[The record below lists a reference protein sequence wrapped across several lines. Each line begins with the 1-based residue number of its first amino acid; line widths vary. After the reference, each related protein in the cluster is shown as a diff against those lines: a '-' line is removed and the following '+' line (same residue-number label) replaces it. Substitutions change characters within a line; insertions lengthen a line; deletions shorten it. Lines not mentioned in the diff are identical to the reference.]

1 MIAFAALLLL
11 AAGADPG
18 PEELAPVRITVR
30 AIAASKSAADV
41 DARLA
46 PIAHDLANFGNDFRF
61 QSYRLV
67 AGQSF
72 DLGWNGSAEMEL
84 PGSRSVRLTPKHMGP
99 DGRVKVHLELFG
111 EHPEHRS
118 SLMTDFSVPRGGT
131 ILVGG
136 LRLDPKAAPG
146 EGDVLLIAVTTE
158 RVPDADAQRGDVR
171 ATVRP
176 RPELQLLP
184 PTVPP
189 DPVQP
194 MRRR

>member
-1 MIAFAALLLL
+1 MSVVLLAVLL
-11 AAGADPG
+11 AAGAEPG
-18 PEELAPVRITVR
+18 PEEPSPVRITVR
-30 AIAASKSAADV
+30 AIAASKSAGAADS
-41 DARLA
+41 RLA
-46 PIAHDLANFGNDFRF
+46 PIARDLANFGNDFRF

-67 AGQSF
+67 SEESF
-72 DLGWNGSAEMEL
+72 ELVWNGSGEMEL

-118 SLMTDFSVPRGGT
+118 SLLTDFSVPRGGT

-136 LRLDPKAAPG
+136 LRVDPKAAP

-158 RVPDADAQRGDVR
+158 RVPAGVDGQRGEVR

-184 PTVPP
+184 PPIPDNPVP
-189 DPVQP
+189 
-194 MRRR
+194 RR

>member
-111 EHPEHRS
+111 EHFLDSMPV
-118 SLMTDFSVPRGGT
+118 LAWPVWMAGVALLTVGW
-131 ILVGG
+131 LVAARDVW
-136 LRLDPKAAPG
+136 RLA
-146 EGDVLLIAVTTE
+146 
-158 RVPDADAQRGDVR
+158 R
-171 ATVRP
+171 
-176 RPELQLLP
+176 LP
-184 PTVPP
+184 
-189 DPVQP
+189 
-194 MRRR
+194 